1 MPYGKGTYG
10 SKVGRPPKKKSRKA
24 RLKKELAKVK
34 KSGIK
39 KPKAK
44 KKADTL
50 PPMIIPL
57 PPKPKRKIPK
67 DITKR
72 TPPKRKVPMR
82 KSAVER
88 ERRVKFA
95 EENPLMQRNKKRVI
109 TGSNIPEHITKRT
122 SKRPA
127 LDTSMLLA
135 PLGVG
140 AGLRGAGAKGVKA
153 VRKAAKKP
161 KRNGLGT
168 GAAAALGASAGL
180 GPLGA
185 IGGALAGAL
194 SGRPAI
200 SKLRKKSKKKRY

>member
-24 RLKKELAKVK
+24 RLKKELAKLK

-39 KPKAK
+39 KPKAR
-44 KKADTL
+44 KADTL

-67 DITKR
+67 DVTKR
-72 TPPKRKVPMR
+72 TSPKRKVPMR

-95 EENPLMQRNKKRVI
+95 EENPLMQRKQTPPPVPTRLR
-109 TGSNIPEHITKRT
+109 G
-122 SKRPA
+122 RPA

-153 VRKAAKKP
+153 VRKAAKKS
-161 KRNGLGT
+161 KRNSLGT
-168 GAAAALGASAGL
+168 GAAAALGSAAG

-185 IGGALAGAL
+185 IGGALASAL

-200 SKLRKKSKKKRY
+200 SKLRKASKKKRY

>member
-72 TPPKRKVPMR
+72 TSPKRKVPMR

-95 EENPLMQRNKKRVI
+95 EENPLMQRKQTPPSLPTRLR
-109 TGSNIPEHITKRT
+109 G
-122 SKRPA
+122 RPA

-161 KRNGLGT
+161 KRNSSGT

-185 IGGALAGAL
+185 IGSALAGAF
-194 SGRPAI
+194 SGRTAI
-200 SKLRKKSKKKRY
+200 SKLRKAAKKKRY